1 MLHEV
6 LLALSGH
13 PSPLF
18 DKGARHD
25 NPDLHSLLSPSE
37 AALLTGIGRLAE
49 HHRQLRRHAKWIA
62 SKHRSTICRA
72 VATCIQET
80 HLARF
85 QKKILAVES
94 KILTKDPTIVGAYD
108 IVPLA
113 SVAAEFD
120 DWHRLIQWLWDI
132 TRLMQPDGSDDVDA
146 GCTGAALINR
156 LRDETNTGFP
166 EIGETATGL
175 STVAEVAW
183 LRQLAPWLVHGKLP
197 IHSTSDFFVKLE
209 ATSNG
214 GEPAF
219 TKDKDLLPCFVS
231 PATASSILFVGKSVR
246 QAGNAL
252 PRGPNPFRGSI
263 DQKLAASHLEK
274 LSSLPL
280 PINQAQLS
288 RAVSAVRLSLSQN
301 VLQHLLPMS
310 DITCLLA
317 CLRRYFLLGHGEFA
331 TVLIDEA
338 ERLVTGRQQ
347 GTSRLLQ
354 QDPVKGLQSLS
365 IKDPELYQTLTS
377 TWKVLARDD
386 ELGSDDVLDF
396 ARKHTTLETPK
407 TDADRPASADGVS
420 NYSHIISPV
429 EFGDLLFPATTI
441 LHLDAGPPL
450 DLLVSAQDVSS
461 YARLHSYILA
471 IRRAQHK
478 LANLWR
484 RTSSR
489 RGDTGRRRRDS
500 GSSTKHD
507 MRKIWA
513 TSSAALFLVSETA
526 AYFEGDIVR
535 ESCDHFEQWVKHP
548 MASEDTETSTSS
560 VHSKATEVAQRD
572 PETLAAAH
580 RAFLAALTYALL
592 LTDVQYTR
600 ELRSLLGNI
609 DALIA
614 FFNRFLD
621 IQQKADV
628 GSESSYTTAE
638 QQKMA
643 LELDRARKKVDSDSR
658 SVVNRLRQLDRDRLG
673 SQRYLHVPVQESGGF
688 EPWKGGGVDRL
699 LMKLEFGRMRDEE
712 MGWDVV

>member
-18 DKGARHD
+18 DKGGRHD

-37 AALLTGIGRLAE
+37 AALLKGIGRLAE

-120 DWHRLIQWLWDI
+120 DWHRLMQWLWDI
-132 TRLMQPDGSDDVDA
+132 TCSMQPDGSDDVAA

-156 LRDETNTGFP
+156 LRNETNTGFP
-166 EIGETATGL
+166 EIGQTAIGL

-183 LRQLAPWLVHGKLP
+183 LRQLSPWLVYGKLP
-197 IHSTSDFFVKLE
+197 IHSTVDFFVKLE

-214 GEPAF
+214 GQPAF

-246 QAGNAL
+246 QAGSAV
-252 PRGPNPFRGSI
+252 PQGPNLYRGNI
-263 DQKLAASHLEK
+263 DQQLAATHLEK

-280 PINQAQLS
+280 PINPAQLS
-288 RAVSAVRLSLSQN
+288 RAVSA
-301 VLQHLLPMS
+301 HLLPMG
-310 DITCLLA
+310 DITCLLT

-365 IKDPELYQTLTS
+365 IKDPELNQTLTS

-386 ELGSDDVLDF
+386 ELGSDDTLDF

-407 TDADRPASADGVS
+407 TDFKRPTSADGVR
-420 NYSHIISPV
+420 NYSQTISPV
-429 EFGDLLFPATTI
+429 EFGDLLFPTTTM

-450 DLLVSAQDVSS
+450 DLLVSTQDVRN
-461 YARLHSYILA
+461 YAKFHSYILG
-471 IRRAQHK
+471 IRRAQYK

-489 RGDTGRRRRDS
+489 RGDTGKRKPSS
-500 GSSTKHD
+500 GLSTKHD

-548 MASEDTETSTSS
+548 VAGEDTELSASS

-592 LTDVQYTR
+592 LTDSQYTR